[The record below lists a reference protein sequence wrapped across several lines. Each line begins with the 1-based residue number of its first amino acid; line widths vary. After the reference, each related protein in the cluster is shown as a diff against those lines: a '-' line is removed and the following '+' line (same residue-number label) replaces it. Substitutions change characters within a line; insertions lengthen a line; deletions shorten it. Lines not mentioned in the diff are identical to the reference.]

1 MFRKM
6 LGVFTAVAAAVLLV
20 GVAWASGDGARDDSS
35 SGSVAAS
42 AAADVSSSVSLAS
55 SASDTSVDDRTST
68 SIDDSSTSAGVDADT
83 RTSISLVGTS
93 STSTTLD
100 STTSTSMDD
109 RSTSSTSSTVDDHST
124 VPITTEPRSYD
135 VDGAGSVS
143 IQVVAG
149 KLVLLHAEA
158 ASGWALNVDKADA
171 RDIKMEFENGDSDA
185 EFEAKIRDG
194 ELRVEIERD

>member
-6 LGVFTAVAAAVLLV
+6 LGVFTAVAAALLLV
-20 GVAWASGDGARDDSS
+20 GVAWASGDGARDESS

-42 AAADVSSSVSLAS
+42 AAADVSSSVSPAS

-68 SIDDSSTSAGVDADT
+68 SIDDSSTSARVDADT
-83 RTSISLVGTS
+83 RTSISLVDT

-135 VDGAGSVS
+135 VSGAGSVS

-158 ASGWALNVDKADA
+158 ASGWALKVEKADA

-185 EFEAKIRDG
+185 GFEAKIRDG

>member
-55 SASDTSVDDRTST
+55 SASDTSVDDRAST
-68 SIDDSSTSAGVDADT
+68 SVDDSSTSASVDADT
-83 RTSISLVGTS
+83 RTSISLVDTS
-93 STSTTLD
+93 SASTTLD

-109 RSTSSTSSTVDDHST
+109 RSTSSTVDDHST

-135 VDGAGSVS
+135 VNGAGSVS

-185 EFEAKIRDG
+185 GFEAKIRDG